1 MRDVVQVAPVA
12 AAVPGDPDAAIV
24 AGEHVVGIGGVDP
37 DGVNVA
43 VDVAETGLDEGAA
56 AVFGH
61 VDVDAAEPDL
71 LIVVGVDADLA
82 EVGGARIG
90 VAHAGPGGALVFGA
104 VDAAER
110 GVLEF
115 GVDDVGVLAIDVEGA
130 AADVAGGGQA
140 AGHLGPVRAAVDGA
154 VEAAHRDRR
163 RCSRRRCGGADRR
176 RRRGCWGSAGSMA
189 ISETP
194 VFSLMT
200 SVWVQ
205 VAPPSVLL

>member
-1 MRDVVQVAPVA
+1 MAWTSLWTSRKRVCDEGP
-12 AAVPGDPDAAIV
+12 AAV
-24 AGEHVVGIGGVDP
+24 
-37 DGVNVA
+37 
-43 VDVAETGLDEGAA
+43 L
-56 AVFGH
+56 GH
-61 VDVDAAEPDL
+61 VDVDAAEPDF

-82 EVGGARIG
+82 EVGGAGIG

-115 GVDDVGVLAIDVEGA
+115 GVDDVGVLAIDVDGA

-140 AGHLGPVRAAVDGA
+140 AGHFGPVSAAVDGA
-154 VEAAHRDRR
+154 VEA
-163 RCSRRRCGGADRR
+163 CLGAAAVVSEDGAAALDRR

-194 VFSLMT
+194 VFSLMAR
-200 SVWVQ
+200 VWVQ